1 MRIQAAPLA
10 RAIVSYLPNPNLL
23 ALRRIAGLPD
33 EWRRRP
39 HEDDY
44 MAFRALQVRRI
55 LVIDVGAN
63 RGQAIGSF
71 MSVLEDPLIHS
82 FEPNPYLASYLTK
95 RFANS
100 EVTVYPFGIGSQQ
113 RIQSLYIPRYGN
125 TLWDTRASLSRE
137 EAEMSLTPADFWPFR
152 ESRRGIES
160 VDVTVRMLDE
170 FHLAPHILKV
180 DVEGTEDDVIVGARE
195 TIEKHLPIILVEGS
209 AASSQDWLAQ
219 FGYQVHRFE
228 SDQARFVGG
237 VAGDLNSFL
246 MTPQHRKNFP
256 ELDFIER

>member
-1 MRIQAAPLA
+1 MRIQAAPLT
-10 RAIVSYLPNPNLL
+10 RAIASYLPKSNLL
-23 ALRRIAGLPD
+23 GLRRLAGLPA
-33 EWRRRP
+33 EWRGRP
-39 HEDDY
+39 HEEDY
-44 MAFRALQVRRI
+44 LAFRTLQKRRV

-82 FEPNPYLASYLTK
+82 FEPNPYLARYLAK
-95 RFANS
+95 RFAHS
-100 EVTVYPFGIGSQQ
+100 GVTVYPFGIGSIH
-113 RIQSLYIPRYGN
+113 RVQSLYIPRYGN

-137 EAEMSLTPADFWPFR
+137 EAEMSLTQRDFWPFR

-170 FHLAPHILKV
+170 FHLAPDILKV

-195 TIEKHLPIILVEGS
+195 TIEKHLPILLVEGS
-209 AASSQDWLAQ
+209 ASASQDWLAQ

-228 SDQARFVGG
+228 PDSARFVGG
-237 VAGDLNSFL
+237 EAGDLNSFL
-246 MTPQHRKNFP
+246 MTPQHRESFKG
-256 ELDFIER
+256 LDVIDK